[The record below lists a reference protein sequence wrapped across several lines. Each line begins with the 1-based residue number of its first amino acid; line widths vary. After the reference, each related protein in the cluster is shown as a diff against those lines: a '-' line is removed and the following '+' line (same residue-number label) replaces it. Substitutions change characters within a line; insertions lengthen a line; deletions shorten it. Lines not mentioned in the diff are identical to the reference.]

1 MISINDY
8 KNGIKTE
15 AVAPKSNSGLAA
27 LFTKLFESRSVTH
40 HAHLM
45 AQGPGSF
52 AQHLALQA
60 YYEGVVPLADGL
72 FEMYAGQYGLV
83 KFNPI
88 GNNHDGDIL
97 SYMESL
103 GKMLIEAHDLFDKKD
118 SHLHNTL
125 DEIISLVQ
133 STVYK
138 LKYLK

>member
-8 KNGIKTE
+8 KNGVKNE
-15 AVAPKSNSGLAA
+15 AVVSKPGLGN
-27 LFTKLFESRSVTH
+27 LFTKLFESRSVAH

-45 AQGPGSF
+45 AQGPGSY
-52 AQHLALQA
+52 AQHIALQS
-60 YYEGVVPLADGL
+60 YYEGVIPLADGL

-88 GNNHDGDIL
+88 GSNPSGDIL
-97 SYMESL
+97 GYMEDL

-138 LKYLK
+138 LKFLK